1 MGSTF
6 IIAFRETLEAALIV
20 SVVLGASRG
29 IAGRTTWVAG
39 GLVAGV
45 LGAALVAV
53 FADAISGFFD
63 GMGRELF
70 NAGVLLI
77 AVLMLAWH
85 QVWMGAH
92 GAQLAAESR
101 QMGQRVQAGAR
112 PVSALALVV
121 AIAVLREGSETVLF
135 IYGIAADGAADAASM
150 LLGGALGV
158 ASAAALGWGLYAGL
172 LRVPL
177 KHIFKV
183 TGLIMLLLTA
193 GLAAQAAAFL
203 VQAGYL
209 PALGYDIWDSSALL
223 PQEHP
228 VGVFLHILV
237 GYAARPMGIQVL
249 VYVATLLII
258 LAASA
263 LVRRSQRVGL
273 RSPAQA

>member
-20 SVVLGASRG
+20 SIVLGASRG

>member
-20 SVVLGASRG
+20 SIVLGASRG

-39 GLVAGV
+39 GLVAGI
-45 LGAALVAV
+45 LGAALVAI

>member
-20 SVVLGASRG
+20 SIVLGASRD
-29 IAGRTTWVAG
+29 IPGRTLWVAG
-39 GLVAGV
+39 GLVAGL
-45 LGAALVAV
+45 LGAGLVAL

-92 GAQLAAESR
+92 GAELAAESR
-101 QMGQRVQAGAR
+101 QLGQSVQKGVR
-112 PVSALALVV
+112 PVSALALVT

-135 IYGIAADGAADAASM
+135 MYGIAADGTADTKSM
-150 LLGGALGV
+150 LMGGGLGV
-158 ASAAALGWGLYAGL
+158 LSAAALGWVLYAGL
-172 LRVPL
+172 VRVPV

-183 TGLIMLLLTA
+183 TGIIMLLLTA
-193 GLAAQAAAFL
+193 GLAAQASAYL

-223 PQEHP
+223 AQDNPI
-228 VGVFLHILV
+228 GVFLHILV
-237 GYAARPMGIQVL
+237 GYVARPMGIQVL
-249 VYVATLLII
+249 VYAATLISI
-258 LAASA
+258 LLASA
-263 LVRRSQRVGL
+263 LVLRAHRAPARSAAG
-273 RSPAQA
+273 